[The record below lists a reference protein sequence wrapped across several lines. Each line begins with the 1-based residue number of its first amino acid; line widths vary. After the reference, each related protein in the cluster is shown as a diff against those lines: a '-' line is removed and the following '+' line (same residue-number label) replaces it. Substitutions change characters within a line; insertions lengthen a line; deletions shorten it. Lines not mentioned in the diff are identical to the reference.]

1 VPHSFAPLYS
11 QLGLG
16 LAVANVLLDQMGLP
30 VPAVPTLVVA
40 GAVAIDHFGWGT
52 ELFVGATLACL
63 LPDAAWYVAG
73 RIYGSRVL
81 KMLCYLSLTPD
92 SCVSDTQQRFARW
105 GGNALV
111 VAKFVPG
118 LATIAPPM
126 AGALR
131 MSWPRFLG
139 RSTLGAALWV
149 GAYLGLG
156 MLFHEQIDDLLPR
169 VASYGGQAIAVVVA
183 LLAGYI
189 GYKWWERRRFYV
201 ALRMARISVSEL
213 YEAMEAERAPLVVD
227 VRSHGARAMEPR
239 WIPGALHVPPDEL
252 SVHLGELPRDREI
265 VLYCNCPNEASA
277 AQAAKLLINH
287 GFTRVRPLHGG
298 LDAWV
303 AAGYAVVTAPPA
315 EADTRAA

>member
-16 LAVANVLLDQMGLP
+16 LAVGNVLLEQIGLP
-30 VPAVPTLVVA
+30 IPAVPTLVVA
-40 GAVAIDHFGWGT
+40 GAVAAEHYGWGT
-52 ELFVGATLACL
+52 ELFVAATLACV

-73 RIYGSRVL
+73 RRYGSRVL
-81 KMLCYLSLTPD
+81 KLLCYLSLTPD

-126 AGALR
+126 AGALQ
-131 MSWPRFLG
+131 MGWPRFLG
-139 RSTLGAALWV
+139 RSMLGAALWV
-149 GAYLGLG
+149 GAYLSLG
-156 MLFHEQIDDLLPR
+156 MLFHEQIDRLFPR
-169 VASYGGQAIAVVVA
+169 VANLGGTAIAVIAA

-189 GYKWWERRRFYV
+189 AFKWWERRRFY
-201 ALRMARISVSEL
+201 ATLRMARISASEL
-213 YEAMEAERAPLVVD
+213 YDQMGAERAPLVVD
-227 VRSHGARAMEPR
+227 VRSHSARAMEPQ

-252 SVHLGELPRDREI
+252 NVHLGELPRDREI

-277 AQAAKLLINH
+277 AQAAKLLMNH

-303 AAGYAVVTAPPA
+303 AAGYAVATAPPG
-315 EADTRAA
+315 EVDSRAA